1 LDNELLNSTTG
12 GFSGRQFIGELDR
25 RLNIPAMVPLAGQA
39 FLGFSGGNIDL
50 GIMIDALVSDEKATL
65 LANPTVL
72 TVNHKK
78 AVLKMVDE
86 FPYTEFGTEITGAQR
101 FSIAF
106 LELGIVLEVTPH
118 VYSDEIGPYVKL
130 DLHPEIS
137 FPTGIVN
144 GVPIRSVRSSDTV
157 ANVRNNQTLV
167 ISGIISEDE
176 QNVVTKIPGIGS
188 LPIIGALFRHKEK
201 VKLRTELMIFVTP
214 TIYETPEL
222 ITWDKMID
230 IAKELNDASAIPIAE
245 IRGEARKD

>member
-1 LDNELLNSTTG
+1 MY
-12 GFSGRQFIGELDR
+12 R
-25 RLNIPAMVPLAGQA
+25 
-39 FLGFSGGNIDL
+39 
-50 GIMIDALVSDEKATL
+50 
-65 LANPTVL
+65 
-72 TVNHKK
+72 
-78 AVLKMVDE
+78 
-86 FPYTEFGTEITGAQR
+86 
-101 FSIAF
+101 
-106 LELGIVLEVTPH
+106 
-118 VYSDEIGPYVKL
+118 DEIGPYVKL

-137 FPTGIVN
+137 FPSGIVN

-230 IAKELNDASAIPIAE
+230 IAKELNDASAIPIAA